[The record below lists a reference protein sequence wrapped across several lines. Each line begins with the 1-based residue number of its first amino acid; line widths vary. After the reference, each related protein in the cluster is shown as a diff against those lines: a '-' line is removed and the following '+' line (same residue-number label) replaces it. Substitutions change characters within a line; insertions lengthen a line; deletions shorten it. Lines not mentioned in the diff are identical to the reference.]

1 MSMKMYIRKIR
12 CQIIWTTSTW
22 DGMEGIFCSDCCF
35 EWERAI
41 SVEPNLE
48 ESWKMD
54 QYQEDEWDLR
64 IVIEIKLEI
73 EQWRDRYWRCV
84 LYSRLAITFDLSLSD
99 VVVDINIYGKVI
111 ICYVEVIP
119 NLENGIFLHF
129 NISFDT

>member
-1 MSMKMYIRKIR
+1 
-12 CQIIWTTSTW
+12 
-22 DGMEGIFCSDCCF
+22 MEGVFCSDCCF

-73 EQWRDRYWRCV
+73 EQWRDRYWRCM

-99 VVVDINIYGKVI
+99 VVVDINIYDKVI